1 MRILIVEDHPIVG
14 PQVKQ
19 QLEAQRYAVDLL
31 ADGAD
36 AVQGTRTIPYDL
48 LIADVL
54 LPILDGITLRRP
66 LRQAKWAAHL
76 LLLTALSM
84 IEQRIASL
92 EAGAATVALQAP
104 TEDNAD
110 VGSIR

>member
-36 AVQGTRTIPYDL
+36 AVQGARTIPYDL
-48 LIADVL
+48 LIVDVL
-54 LPILDGITLRRP
+54 LPTLDGITLRRP
-66 LRQAKWAAHL
+66 SRQAKWAAHI
-76 LLLTALSM
+76 LLLTALSK
-84 IEQRIASL
+84 IEQLNADL
-92 EAGAATVALQAP
+92 ESGAATAA
-104 TEDNAD
+104 
-110 VGSIR
+110 